1 MFIDKWPK
9 ERPRSGGA
17 KCGFRKRNVSL
28 LTERGSTFLPSWP
41 INISPLMG
49 RRLQPAKFRRI
60 YCANFRVGTLG
71 RGRRSRP
78 DQFLVH
84 ELLNPEI
91 GKLLAVSGTLDSAE
105 WQIGGAHRWII
116 DKDHAGFDPARNLLA
131 VLNIGGIDR
140 ATQPKGRVVC
150 NSDRLILIPG
160 GKEECDRTKEFLS
173 VGRIVRSDVGKN
185 RWLHVRAR
193 FTKPISSGEGP
204 RAIRN
209 RFTDLIK
216 QKVQCG
222 VRGQRRQRRRFIQRV
237 ARLALFESITKR
249 TEELLCTSPHNDEAF
264 RADASLSSIAH
275 TTFDRHFDGIP

>member
-1 MFIDKWPK
+1 MF
-9 ERPRSGGA
+9 
-17 KCGFRKRNVSL
+17 
-28 LTERGSTFLPSWP
+28 

-49 RRLQPAKFRRI
+49 RRLQPPKFRRI

-71 RGRRSRP
+71 RGRRGYP

-105 WQIGGAHRWII
+105 WEIGGAHRWIV
-116 DKDHAGFDPARNLLA
+116 DKHHAGFDPARNLLA

-140 ATQPKGRVVC
+140 TTKPKGRVVC
-150 NSDRLILIPG
+150 NSYSLVLIPG
-160 GKEECDRTKEFLS
+160 DKEERDRAKEFLS
-173 VGRIVRSDVGKN
+173 VGRIVGSDVGKN
-185 RWLHVRAR
+185 RWLHVRTR
-193 FTKPISSGEGP
+193 FNKPISSGEDP

-209 RFTDLIK
+209 RFTDLIE

-237 ARLALFESITKR
+237 ARLELFESISKR
-249 TEELLCTSPHNDEAF
+249 TEELLCPRSHNDEAF

-275 TTFDRHFDGIP
+275 TTFHRHLDGEP

>member
-1 MFIDKWPK
+1 MV
-9 ERPRSGGA
+9 A
-17 KCGFRKRNVSL
+17 
-28 LTERGSTFLPSWP
+28 
-41 INISPLMG
+41 
-49 RRLQPAKFRRI
+49 
-60 YCANFRVGTLG
+60 
-71 RGRRSRP
+71 RSRRGYP

-91 GKLLAVSGTLDSAE
+91 GKLLAVSGTLDAAE

-116 DKDHAGFDPARNLLA
+116 DKDHAGFDSARNLLA

-160 GKEECDRTKEFLS
+160 DKEERDRTKEFLS
-173 VGRIVRSDVGKN
+173 VDRIVGSDVGKN
-185 RWLHVRAR
+185 RWLHIRAR
-193 FTKPISSGEGP
+193 ITKPISSAEDL

-209 RFTDLIK
+209 RFTDLIE

-237 ARLALFESITKR
+237 ARLELFESTTKR
-249 TEELLCTSPHNDEAF
+249 TEELLCTRSNNDEAF
-264 RADASLSSIAH
+264 RANASLSSIAH